1 MKNWKPLFF
10 ENSKIPIWLSRI
22 APIEIGAICMG
33 PVVFSRGIINKTSKR
48 HETIHFQQCLELLF
62 IGAAM
67 VYVYDWLKGYIKYKD
82 GKEAYYRTRAE
93 QEAYDNEYDKDYL
106 QNRKRW
112 QWLRKYKV

>member
-1 MKNWKPLFF
+1 MKNWKPIFV
-10 ENSKIPIWLSRI
+10 ENSWVPKALSVISPIS
-22 APIEIGAICMG
+22 IGAITLG
-33 PVVFSRGIINKTSKR
+33 FIVFARDEMTDRTKQ

-67 VYVYDWLKGYIKYKD
+67 AYVYDWLKGYIKYKD

-112 QWLRKYKV
+112 EWLRKYKV